1 MSRNVTVTGDVQ
13 YREGDGPM
21 MRIRR
26 GLCEIEETEL
36 DVTFGW
42 QDGNNRL
49 SAVILRDEFDRLN
62 ALGALRIE
70 PEPEPGED
78 LAATALPH

>member
-1 MSRNVTVTGDVQ
+1 MGSNVIVVGKVS

-21 MRIRR
+21 MPIRP
-26 GLCEIEETEL
+26 GLCEIEETGQ

-49 SAVILRDEFDRLN
+49 SAVIPREEFARLIKN
-62 ALGALRIE
+62 GAIRRE
-70 PEPEPGED
+70 PAP
-78 LAATALPH
+78 